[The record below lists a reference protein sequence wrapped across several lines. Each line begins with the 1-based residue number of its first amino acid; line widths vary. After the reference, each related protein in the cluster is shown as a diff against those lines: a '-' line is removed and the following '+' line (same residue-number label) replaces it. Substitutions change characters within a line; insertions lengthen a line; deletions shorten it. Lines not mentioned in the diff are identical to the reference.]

1 MRRSKRFKAKND
13 TNVNE
18 LRQFLGI
25 QIIMGIYKFPRI
37 EMYWNS
43 QASVPIISQTMTL
56 HQFCQLRNAIH
67 FNKNDDYNTNNR
79 FWKVCPG
86 FEAVRQVCFL

>member
-1 MRRSKRFKAKND
+1 MRRSKRLKAKND

-37 EMYWNS
+37 EMY
-43 QASVPIISQTMTL
+43 
-56 HQFCQLRNAIH
+56 
-67 FNKNDDYNTNNR
+67 
-79 FWKVCPG
+79 
-86 FEAVRQVCFL
+86 